1 MALLVAPSLVF
12 LGIYHGQK
20 MDLLFSK
27 YELIALIMTVISVS
41 KFMGSGRVKPEIGL
55 GLVSLYII
63 LGIGFY
69 YAR

>member
-1 MALLVAPSLVF
+1 
-12 LGIYHGQK
+12 

-27 YELIALIMTVISVS
+27 YELIALIITVISVS